1 MLEGMKPE
9 TLVRWL
15 ILAAVVYLLFPF
27 DLVPD
32 LLGPVGRIDD
42 LAAIAFLVWFYKRHV
57 SQLRRANSDG
67 SGEAGTDAGAR
78 GSRPGETPRPEA
90 FDPHAVLGISRSAS
104 ADEVQVAYRARM
116 QEYHPDKVAHL
127 GVELQTLAH
136 EKSQQIQHAYRQ
148 LRS

>member
-1 MLEGMKPE
+1 MLEGMNPK
-9 TLVRWL
+9 TLAKWL

-42 LAAIAFLVWFYKRHV
+42 LAAIAFLAWFYQRHV

-67 SGEAGTDAGAR
+67 SGEAGADAGPHGAR
-78 GSRPGETPRPEA
+78 TGEQPRPKA
-90 FDPHAVLGISRSAS
+90 FDPHAVLGIPRSAS
-104 ADEVQVAYRARM
+104 ADEVHVAYRARM

-127 GVELQTLAH
+127 GAELQTLAH
-136 EKSQQIQHAYRQ
+136 EKSQEIQRAYRQ

>member
-1 MLEGMKPE
+1 MLEGMNPK
-9 TLVRWL
+9 TLIKWL

-42 LAAIAFLVWFYKRHV
+42 LAAIALLAWFYQRHV
-57 SQLRRANSDG
+57 SQLRTAGSDRPG
-67 SGEAGTDAGAR
+67 GADADAQSAGA
-78 GSRPGETPRPEA
+78 SEKPPESA
-90 FDPHAVLGISRSAS
+90 FDPHAVLGIPRSAS

-136 EKSQQIQHAYRQ
+136 EKSQEIQRAYRQ

>member
-1 MLEGMKPE
+1 MLEEMKPK
-9 TLVRWL
+9 TLVNWL

-42 LAAIAFLVWFYKRHV
+42 LAVIAFLVWFYKRHV
-57 SQLRRANSDG
+57 SQLRHANPDG
-67 SGEAGTDAGAR
+67 SGEAGADTGTQGAR
-78 GSRPGETPRPEA
+78 AGEKARPKA
-90 FDPHAVLGISRSAS
+90 FDPHAVLGIPRSAS
-104 ADEVQVAYRARM
+104 AAEVQTAYRTRM

-127 GVELQTLAH
+127 GVALQTLAH
-136 EKSQQIQHAYRQ
+136 EKSQEIQRAYRQ